1 VRVVGRQRG
10 GGCSYD
16 RTDLLGGGHV

>member
-10 GGCSYD
+10 RGGAD
-16 RTDLLGGGHV
+16 DGADLLGGGHG